1 MNKKIIAFLSL
12 CAVMTTGIALG
23 NMQQSQVIA
32 EGTTI
37 YVSSIGS
44 DDNAGTATSPFATI
58 DKALSTVSNGG
69 VISLQDTVTVTGWK
83 SHNKTATVTGG
94 GLVGL
99 RKCNCL
105 VAVGIRQLRV
115 RI

>member
-32 EGTTI
+32 EGTTV

-58 DKALSTVSNGG
+58 DKAL
-69 VISLQDTVTVTGWK
+69 
-83 SHNKTATVTGG
+83 
-94 GLVGL
+94 
-99 RKCNCL
+99 
-105 VAVGIRQLRV
+105 
-115 RI
+115 